1 MNNRNATAANS
12 IARLILFVVMVGVGI
27 AATLTLT
34 KNIRWGAYVCA
45 GTIGLMVVVWLIGGY
60 IVAASKTS
68 ATEE

>member
-1 MNNRNATAANS
+1 
-12 IARLILFVVMVGVGI
+12 MVGVGI

-45 GTIGLMVVVWLIGGY
+45 GTVGLMVVVWLIGGY